1 MKYIVFSIL
10 ITCLGFCSI
19 GQVDAPLKVYNS
31 CVTAA
36 EVCNTAVD
44 VFCNFGTNDSFCTA
58 GIDAQYFK
66 FNMLVS
72 GSITLNTY
80 GHTGTYTLYKPDTG
94 FGISVCE
101 QLDLGQVTQ
110 VSTGNLAGSIPITMA
125 TAGYYILRV
134 KPTNCI
140 TSGSNKQVHI
150 NVGGSSNAN
159 CRESVTCKDCLGTFA
174 PGAGQYLVSA
184 WVKGESQN
192 KNTSYVNPSLTVSF
206 VGSTN
211 SFTFSPSGPIIDEW
225 QRIEGIATIPANA
238 TEIKIELKCQT
249 GNCLFDDI
257 RFIPNDG
264 SMISYVYDPVTLKLT
279 AQLDERNFATLYE
292 YDEEGQLIRTKKE
305 TEKGIMTIQ
314 ENRNNIQKP

>member
-1 MKYIVFSIL
+1 MKYVIFSIL
-10 ITCLGFCSI
+10 ITCLHYGAI
-19 GQVDAPLKVYNS
+19 AQLDAPLKVYNS

-36 EVCNTAVD
+36 KVCNTPID

-66 FNMLVS
+66 FDLPLAGN
-72 GSITLNTY
+72 ITLNTY
-80 GHTGTYTLYKPDTG
+80 GHTGNYTLYGPLET
-94 FGISVCE
+94 FGISTCE
-101 QLDLGQVTQ
+101 QIELGQVIQASGTL
-110 VSTGNLAGSIPITMA
+110 TTPPLLIPHGV
-125 TAGYYILRV
+125 GYYILRV
-134 KPTNCI
+134 KPTNCLG
-140 TSGSNKQVHI
+140 SGDNRQVHI
-150 NVGGSSNAN
+150 NVTESKSN
-159 CRESVTCKDCLGTFA
+159 CRPSADCKDCLGTFSPA
-174 PGAGQYLVSA
+174 PGSYLVSA

-192 KNTSYVNPSLTVSF
+192 KNTSYVNPGLTVSF
-206 VGSTN
+206 VGSST

-225 QRIEGIATIPANA
+225 QRIEGIATIPASA

>member
-1 MKYIVFSIL
+1 MKYFVFSTL
-10 ITCLGFCSI
+10 IICLNYCSF
-19 GQVDAPLKVYNS
+19 GQLDAPLKVYNS

-36 EVCNTAVD
+36 KVCITPID

-66 FNMLVS
+66 FQVMVA

-80 GHTGTYTLYKPDTG
+80 GHTGNYSLYGPMTT
-94 FGISVCE
+94 FGISTCE
-101 QLDLGQVTQ
+101 QIDLGQVAQ
-110 VSTGNLAGSIPITMA
+110 VTGSLSGVNTISHNT
-125 TAGYYILRV
+125 GYYILRV

-140 TSGSNKQVHI
+140 TSGDNKQVHI
-150 NVGGSSNAN
+150 NVGVPNTN
-159 CRESVTCKDCLGTFA
+159 CRETVPCKDCLGSFA
-174 PGAGQYLVSA
+174 PGPGQYLVSA
-184 WVKGESQN
+184 WVKGESEN
-192 KNTSYVNPSLTVSF
+192 KNTSYVNPSLKVSF
-206 VGSTN
+206 TGSTN
-211 SFTFSPSGPIIDEW
+211 SFTFSPSGPIIDDW
-225 QRIEGIATIPANA
+225 QRVEGIATIPANA
-238 TEIKIELKCQT
+238 SEIRIELKCQT